1 MTSSKAGPLAVAASV
16 VGLGL
21 FVLAG
26 AFSIE
31 GEAQYA
37 GVGPRAFPVLVGA
50 ALTVLGTALA
60 VGVVTGRIALRPE
73 AGEDVDE
80 TRTADL
86 APMAWIVA
94 GLVVAVFA
102 LERIGFAL
110 TAALVFTLT
119 ARAFGSRR
127 LLRDAV
133 IGLAIGLA
141 TFFLFA
147 RGLGVSL
154 PAGPL
159 PG

>member
-1 MTSSKAGPLAVAASV
+1 MMPAKAGPLAVAAGV

-21 FVLAG
+21 FLFLG
-26 AFSIE
+26 AFSIA

-37 GVGPRAFPVLVGA
+37 GVGPRAFPLVVGA
-50 ALTVLGTALA
+50 ALAVLGVALA
-60 VGVVTGRIALRPE
+60 IGIATGRAQLTPE
-73 AGEDVDE
+73 GGEDVDE
-80 TRTADL
+80 TRAADL
-86 APMAWIVA
+86 SAMAWIVA

-102 LERIGFAL
+102 LERVGFAL
-110 TAALVFTLT
+110 SAALVFTLT

-127 LLRDAV
+127 LARDA
-133 IGLAIGLA
+133 AIGLA
-141 TFFLFA
+141 LGVATYYLFA